1 MLAQGEIDRAESSLH
16 TRAMLISA
24 VSSADPLR
32 VGLEHSAFDVHYSRP
47 GPHAVASALQAVPQV
62 VLVDGRTNEADAIT
76 LCKNIRS
83 MPQLASALLVVVTR
97 DEGDDL
103 RSQALAAGADE
114 CFAEPPT
121 SAELRRCLEAVKRRI
136 QDATPRDVLRY
147 ADLELDL
154 RRHRVRRDGAVI
166 WLSALQMR
174 LSKFLMENPAVVFT
188 RQELL
193 ESVWGDRKLDEGT
206 VTVGIVRLRRAL
218 NSTGRPN
225 LLRQVRGFGYALD
238 ADFDR

>member
-1 MLAQGEIDRAESSLH
+1 MLAHGEIDRAESGSP
-16 TRAMLISA
+16 TRAMLIST
-24 VSSADPLR
+24 VSSADSLR
-32 VGLEHSAFDVHYSRP
+32 VSLEHSAFDVHYSRP
-47 GPHAVASALQAVPQV
+47 GPNAVASALRARPQV
-62 VLVDGRTNEADAIT
+62 VLVDCRTNESDAIA
-76 LCKNIRS
+76 LCKKIRA
-83 MPQLASALLVVVTR
+83 MPELSSALLVVITR
-97 DEGDDL
+97 DEQNDL

-121 SAELRRCLEAVKRRI
+121 IAELRGCLKAVRGRI
-136 QDATPRDVLRY
+136 EDAAPREVLRY

-154 RRHRVRRDGAVI
+154 RRHRVRRDGSLI
-166 WLSALQMR
+166 WLSALQLR
-174 LSKFLMENPAVVFT
+174 LLKFLMENPAVVFT

-193 ESVWGDRKLDEGT
+193 EAVWRDKKLEEGT